1 MGFPS
6 RLGLGIG
13 LGLGDEVPLLLFL
26 LFLPFLLLLLQ
37 EAVASGD
44 EVPLGT
50 TPVDRLLGTYHHGR
64 SSRTFRTALLTIVAL
79 LTLALLGLNESLC
92 VHTPPTFCH
101 AACVLPGAPQRQGSR
116 GTARRR

>member
-26 LFLPFLLLLLQ
+26 LFPLFLLLLLLQ

-50 TPVDRLLGTYHHGR
+50 PPVDRLLGTYHHSR
-64 SSRTFRTALLTIVAL
+64 SSLFAP
-79 LTLALLGLNESLC
+79 LC
-92 VHTPPTFCH
+92 SP
-101 AACVLPGAPQRQGSR
+101 
-116 GTARRR
+116 

>member
-1 MGFPS
+1 MRLGGERGAPSRVGLRAGDAVGFPS

-26 LFLPFLLLLLQ
+26 LFPLFLLLLLLQ

-50 TPVDRLLGTYHHGR
+50 PPVDRLLGTYHHSR
-64 SSRTFRTALLTIVAL
+64 SSLFAP
-79 LTLALLGLNESLC
+79 LC
-92 VHTPPTFCH
+92 SP
-101 AACVLPGAPQRQGSR
+101 
-116 GTARRR
+116 

>member
-13 LGLGDEVPLLLFL
+13 LGLVGDEVPLLLFL
-26 LFLPFLLLLLQ
+26 LFPLFLLLLFLLLLQ

-50 TPVDRLLGTYHHGR
+50 PPVDRLLGTYHHSR
-64 SSRTFRTALLTIVAL
+64 SSLFAP
-79 LTLALLGLNESLC
+79 LC
-92 VHTPPTFCH
+92 SP
-101 AACVLPGAPQRQGSR
+101 
-116 GTARRR
+116 